1 MTIWLSMVKFFRNII
16 RPTDFTIKP
25 VDLKTAIPLAFC
37 RWHLKR
43 SQILVPLSCCGA
55 RKNHRAV
62 RLLDFFDRCHSLASL
77 HRPQG
82 AVGSLPGLEPPV
94 RSPERH
100 KRKEPIPDGMSSF
113 LEIVNT
119 FDTILEEKIFQK
131 YVTFFAFLRLIKG
144 KCLF

>member
-1 MTIWLSMVKFFRNII
+1 MVKFFRNII

-62 RLLDFFDRCHSLASL
+62 HLLDFFDRCHSLAFL

-82 AVGSLPGLEPPV
+82 AVGSLPGLEPAV
-94 RSPERH
+94 RSTERH
-100 KRKEPIPDGMSSF
+100 K
-113 LEIVNT
+113 
-119 FDTILEEKIFQK
+119 FQK
-131 YVTFFAFLRLIKG
+131 RAHPVWDE
-144 KCLF
+144 LFSGICEHFRFRKLWTYGRKR

>member
-1 MTIWLSMVKFFRNII
+1 MVKFFRNII
-16 RPTDFTIKP
+16 GPTDFTIKP

-43 SQILVPLSCCGA
+43 LQILVPLSCCGA
-55 RKNHRAV
+55 RKNRRAV

-94 RSPERH
+94 RSTERH
-100 KRKEPIPDGMSSF
+100 KRKEPIPFGMSSF
-113 LEIVNT
+113 LVPLTGIEPVQYCYRG
-119 FDTILEEKIFQK
+119 ILSP
-131 YVTFFAFLRLIKG
+131 LRLPVPPQRHKVLIY
-144 KCLF
+144 FTIA